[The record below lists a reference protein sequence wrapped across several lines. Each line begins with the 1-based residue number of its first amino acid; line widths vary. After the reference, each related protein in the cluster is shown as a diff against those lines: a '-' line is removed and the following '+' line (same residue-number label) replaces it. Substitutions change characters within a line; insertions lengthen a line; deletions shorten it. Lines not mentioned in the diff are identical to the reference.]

1 MLLSISRSSIV
12 STDTLR
18 SDNLCSA
25 LIAEADRLGIVLER
39 SVWQPA
45 AAIAAHGQHGG
56 ACLQLPPKLQD
67 IASDVVSDLF
77 EALNWAAP
85 AGCSLGASEGD
96 GACFMWS
103 LTMEAQAEATN
114 SDPASRW
121 EAKTL
126 TIPEHWISAIVNA
139 DPSGL
144 SEEEESSFEAFYSE
158 ELAEGWSL
166 SRYETEGSFVTYHD
180 AHPYGVLACDVV
192 EAIAIRFKG

>member
-1 MLLSISRSSIV
+1 MLLSISRSPIV

-18 SDNLCSA
+18 SDHLCSA
-25 LIAEADRLGIVLER
+25 LIAEANRLGIALER

-56 ACLQLPPKLQD
+56 ACLQLPSKLQY
-67 IASDVVSDLF
+67 IAGGVVNGLF

-96 GACFMWS
+96 GACFVWS
-103 LTMEAQAEATN
+103 LTMEAQAEAIN
-114 SDPASRW
+114 GDPASRW

-126 TIPEHWISAIVNA
+126 TIPEHWISAIAND

-144 SEEEESSFEAFYSE
+144 SEKEESAFEAFCSE

-166 SRYETEGSFVTYHD
+166 SGHETEGSFMACHD
-180 AHPYGVLACDVV
+180 ASSYGVLACNAV
-192 EAIAIRFKG
+192 EALVVRLKE